1 MDSDI
6 GTSNK
11 IMAAS
16 TSLHMMKE
24 LSPYVF
30 TYEPSEEDPS
40 PSNPAHPKLIVF
52 AGWMDARD
60 VHLAKYISHYQNTY
74 PNASILLIK
83 FFMREAVITSKA
95 ASAVQPALWYV
106 QSLIEAGT
114 LSATPSKPEILVHLF
129 SNGGSTTMQ
138 AMYTGYKRMS
148 SSSSSSSSGELPFP
162 LHAAVYDSCPGLHA
176 FSSSYNALIASFPNG
191 LARSLFS
198 PFIVLMILATWIWY
212 TPFGFIAGEDFLTK
226 NARVLN
232 DPKLVKQTNRTYI
245 YGKADIM
252 VDWRH
257 VETHARKAMAK
268 GFSVRVEPFDSS
280 PHVAHM
286 KTDRQRY
293 WSIVDETWK
302 NAINLHG

>member
-1 MDSDI
+1 MDSEV

-11 IMAAS
+11 MTAVP
-16 TSLHMMKE
+16 TSLYMMKE
-24 LSPYVF
+24 LSSYVF
-30 TYEPSEEDPS
+30 TYEPSETDLAPPNS
-40 PSNPAHPKLIVF
+40 ARPKLIVL

-60 VHLAKYISHYQNTY
+60 LHLAKYISHYQNTY
-74 PNASILLIK
+74 PSASILLIK

-95 ASAVQPALWYV
+95 ASAVQPALWYL

-114 LSATPSKPEILVHLF
+114 LSATPSTPEILVHLF

-138 AMYTGYKRMS
+138 NMYTGYKNMP
-148 SSSSSSSSGELPFP
+148 SSGGLPFP
-162 LHAAVYDSCPGLHA
+162 LHAAVYDSCPGMHA
-176 FSSSYNALIASFPNG
+176 FSSSYNALTASFPNG
-191 LARSLFS
+191 LTRSLFS

-212 TPFGFIAGEDFLTK
+212 RPFGFVAGEDFLTK
-226 NARVLN
+226 NARILN
-232 DPKLVKQTNRTYI
+232 DPKLVRQTNRTYI

-257 VETHARKAMAK
+257 VEMHARKATAK
-268 GFSVRVEPFDSS
+268 GFSVRMEPFDFS

-302 NAINLHG
+302 KAINSQ